1 MLSILEK
8 VGVEKHF
15 GGLLSWFSW
24 ELYFAASIWEL
35 TLAWRLGRHL
45 CLRGT
50 TLHGATLCSIQSSLF
65 WPFSNCIISFTVF
78 PARIQKY
85 LKLRVSLAFHLLPFP
100 KKKKQIRQTH
110 PLFFC
115 FYIKQWNYHL
125 PRCSPPVL
133 PQVLPG
139 LSRSCSFGLFL
150 LDPIFTR
157 FVHLPYVLVQVSL
170 QLGMFLESHNQS
182 SLPTCMSP
190 WCCTFPITAV
200 TMKTITA

>member
-24 ELYFAASIWEL
+24 ELYFAASMWEL

-45 CLRGT
+45 SLRGT
-50 TLHGATLCSIQSSLF
+50 TLSEATLCSLQSSLL
-65 WPFSNCIISFTVF
+65 WPFSNCIISFTGF

-85 LKLRVSLAFHLLPFP
+85 LKLSVSLAFHFLPFP
-100 KKKKQIRQTH
+100 KQKKQTRQTPCFFVSISNSGTTIYPSALH
-110 PLFFC
+110 LCSHRCFEACPKAVPLASS
-115 FYIKQWNYHL
+115 YLTQ
-125 PRCSPPVL
+125 S
-133 PQVLPG
+133 
-139 LSRSCSFGLFL
+139 LSGSS
-150 LDPIFTR
+150 IF
-157 FVHLPYVLVQVSL
+157 PYVLVQVSL
-170 QLGMFLESHNQS
+170 HLGMFLESHNQS

-200 TMKTITA
+200 ITKTVTA